1 MVEANAGY
9 SIFDVTADKGIR
21 AWGPNLAEA
30 FRQAALGLWSLM
42 VDPATVR
49 PRREVSLTAEAGD
62 REALLVAWLN
72 ELLYLYE
79 AHGFVAA
86 DCAVRVDTEYALAAV
101 VRGED
106 ANPDRHVPI
115 GHVKAATY
123 HLLQVAPGARGWE
136 AQVVVDV

>member
-1 MVEANAGY
+1 MRAGMY
-9 SIFDVTADKGIR
+9 PKKMPIKAEEPKATA
-21 AWGPNLAEA
+21 
-30 FRQAALGLWSLM
+30 M
-42 VDPATVR
+42 
-49 PRREVSLTAEAGD
+49 EAGD

-86 DCAVRVDTEYALAAV
+86 DCAVRVDTEYALSAV

-106 ANPDRHVPI
+106 VNPDRHVPI

-123 HLLQVAPGARGWE
+123 HLLRVAPGARGWE

>member
-49 PRREVSLTAEAGD
+49 PRREVSLTAEADD

-72 ELLYLYE
+72 ELVYLYE

-86 DCAVRVDTEYALAAV
+86 DCAVRVDTEYALSAV

-123 HLLQVAPGARGWE
+123 HLLRVAPGARGWE

>member
-1 MVEANAGY
+1 MAKADAGY
-9 SIFDVTADKGIR
+9 AIFGVTADKGIR
-21 AWGPNLAEA
+21 AWGPDLAEA

-42 VDPATVR
+42 VDPATVC

-86 DCAVRVDTEYALAAV
+86 DCAVRVDTEYALSAM

-106 ANPDRHVPI
+106 VNPDRHVPI

-123 HLLQVAPGARGWE
+123 HLLRVAPGARGWE
-136 AQVVVDV
+136 IQAVVDV

>member
-1 MVEANAGY
+1 
-9 SIFDVTADKGIR
+9 
-21 AWGPNLAEA
+21 
-30 FRQAALGLWSLM
+30 M

-86 DCAVRVDTEYALAAV
+86 DCAVRVDTEYALSAV

-123 HLLQVAPGARGWE
+123 HLLRVAPGARGWE
-136 AQVVVDV
+136 VQAVVDV

>member
-1 MVEANAGY
+1 MVEADAGY
-9 SIFDVTADKGIR
+9 AIFAVTADKGIH
-21 AWGPNLAEA
+21 AWGPDLPEA

-86 DCAVRVDTEYALAAV
+86 DCAVRVVTEHAVSAV

-106 ANPDRHVPI
+106 ADPDRHAPI

-123 HLLQVAPGARGWE
+123 HLLRVAPGARGWE
-136 AQVVVDV
+136 ARVVVDV

>member
-9 SIFDVTADKGIR
+9 AIFDVTADKGIR

-42 VDPATVR
+42 MDPATVR

-86 DCAVRVDTEYALAAV
+86 DCAVRVDTEYALSAV

-123 HLLQVAPGARGWE
+123 HLLRVAPGTRGWE
-136 AQVVVDV
+136 VQAVVDV

>member
-9 SIFDVTADKGIR
+9 AIFDVTADKGIR

-72 ELLYLYE
+72 ELVYLYE

-86 DCAVRVDTEYALAAV
+86 DCAVRVDTEYALSAV

-123 HLLQVAPGARGWE
+123 HLLRVAPGTRGWE
-136 AQVVVDV
+136 VQAVVDV

>member
-9 SIFDVTADKGIR
+9 AIFGVTADKGIR
-21 AWGPNLAEA
+21 AWGPDLAEA

-42 VDPATVR
+42 MDPATVR

-86 DCAVRVDTEYALAAV
+86 DCAVRVDTEYALSAV

-106 ANPDRHVPI
+106 VNPDRHVPI

-123 HLLQVAPGARGWE
+123 HLLRVAPGTRGWE
-136 AQVVVDV
+136 VQAVVDV

>member
-9 SIFDVTADKGIR
+9 AIFDVTADKGIR

-86 DCAVRVDTEYALAAV
+86 DCAMRVDTEYALSAV

-106 ANPDRHVPI
+106 VNPDRHVPI

-123 HLLQVAPGARGWE
+123 HLLRVAPGTRGWE
-136 AQVVVDV
+136 VQAVVDV

>member
-9 SIFDVTADKGIR
+9 AIFGVTADKGIR
-21 AWGPNLAEA
+21 AWGPDLAEA
-30 FRQAALGLWSLM
+30 FRQAALGRWSLM
-42 VDPATVR
+42 MDPATVR

-86 DCAVRVDTEYALAAV
+86 DCAVRVDTEYALSAV

-123 HLLQVAPGARGWE
+123 HLLRVAPGARGWE
-136 AQVVVDV
+136 VQAVVDV